1 MTVLDQAT
9 FLVTLFGMFGT
20 VAATVAALFSTNIAK
35 NSLLEQS
42 ENNKRAI
49 KPLLVVRDK
58 NIELE
63 YDPNEPFF
71 Y

>member
-9 FLVTLFGMFGT
+9 FLVTLFGMFG
-20 VAATVAALFSTNIAK
+20 TVAALFSTNIAK

-71 Y
+71 LLN